1 VNVNNIYEI
10 PLSFQKQ
17 GLDDYVL
24 HKLNIQAP
32 VADMTE
38 WHAMIDRA
46 NNLQHRV
53 KIAIVGK
60 YVQLHDAYLSVSES
74 LKHAGYAANSDI
86 DIRWVNS
93 EYLCEENLLEELG
106 EVDGILVPG
115 GFGGRGIEG
124 KIMAARYA
132 RENKIPYFGICLGMQ
147 IAVIEFARNVCG
159 LDGAN
164 SVEWEETTKHP
175 VIHLMP
181 DQSGVVNMGGTLRL
195 GNWPCKLMDGTKTK
209 EVYKADSVLERHRHR
224 YEVNNKYRQTME
236 EHGAIFSGLSPD
248 DYLVEITELKNHP
261 WFVGCQFHPE
271 FKSRPNRAHPLFAGF
286 VQAAVD
292 NKSK

>member
-1 VNVNNIYEI
+1 
-10 PLSFQKQ
+10 
-17 GLDDYVL
+17 
-24 HKLNIQAP
+24 
-32 VADMTE
+32 M
-38 WHAMIDRA
+38 
-46 NNLQHRV
+46 
-53 KIAIVGK
+53 
-60 YVQLHDAYLSVSES
+60 
-74 LKHAGYAANSDI
+74 KHAGYAANSDI

-124 KIMAARYA
+124 KIMAAKYA

-159 LDGAN
+159 LEGAN

-181 DQSGVVNMGGTLRL
+181 DQSGVVNLGGTLRL
-195 GNWPCKLMDGTKTK
+195 GNWPCKLIDGTKTK

-248 DYLVEITELKNHP
+248 DYLVEITELKDHP
-261 WFVGCQFHPE
+261 WFVGSQFHPE
-271 FKSRPNRAHPLFAGF
+271 LKSRPNNPHPLFRDF
-286 VQAAVD
+286 VKAALQI
-292 NKSK
+292 K